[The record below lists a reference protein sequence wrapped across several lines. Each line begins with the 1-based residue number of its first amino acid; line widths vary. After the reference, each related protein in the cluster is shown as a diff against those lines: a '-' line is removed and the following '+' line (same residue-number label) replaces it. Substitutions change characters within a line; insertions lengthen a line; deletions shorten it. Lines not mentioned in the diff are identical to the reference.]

1 MTHQVKSS
9 TGRSRVLRYLAAFFC
24 AAALALPA
32 GGARAQTPFYHATA
46 HDLDGPPG
54 SLIRAEPMMFAPA
67 GAQAY
72 RVLYRSVG
80 MQGEP
85 IAVSGVIVVPPG
97 PAPAGG
103 RPIVAWAHPTTGVV
117 PHCAPSLAI
126 FVFQQMAGLRQLI
139 EQGAVVAAT
148 DYPGLGTAGPH
159 PYLVGDSEARA
170 VIDSVRA
177 ARSLPGVG
185 EGNSFAVWGHSQ
197 GGQASLYT
205 GLIAKTYAPELRLV
219 GVSAAAPATS
229 LVTLMGDD
237 FKSSGGKN
245 LTAMTLWSWSRVY
258 GAPIDNVVVPE
269 AMPTVDR
276 LSNECIE
283 SIFDILERRQTEK
296 PLEQQ
301 FLSVPNI
308 AAVQPWR
315 SLAMRNTSGTLP
327 PQTPLFL
334 AQGTTDNIVRPEV
347 TRAYMQRQCKAG
359 GKVAMMWVP
368 GVGHGFV
375 ARDSADAA
383 VAWMMDR
390 FAGRPAPSDCGRNV
404 AIAGPAEAT
413 GQ

>member
-1 MTHQVKSS
+1 MFDQMKF
-9 TGRSRVLRYLAAFFC
+9 RMSRLRAIFAAFLC
-24 AAALALPA
+24 AAAVVLPA
-32 GGARAQTPFYHATA
+32 GAHAQTPFYHATA
-46 HDLDGPPG
+46 QELAGPAG
-54 SLIRAEPMMFAPA
+54 SLIRSEPMMFAPA

-80 MQGEP
+80 MRGEP

-185 EGNSFAVWGHSQ
+185 DGNSFAVWGHSQ

-258 GAPIDNVVVPE
+258 GAPIDNVVVP
-269 AMPTVDR
+269 AALPTVDR

-308 AAVQPWR
+308 ATVEPWR
-315 SLAMRNTSGTLP
+315 SLAMRNTPGTLP
-327 PQTPLFL
+327 PQIPLFL

-347 TRAYMQRQCKAG
+347 TRGYMQRQCKAG

-368 GVGHGFV
+368 NVGHGFV

-383 VAWMMDR
+383 VGWMMDR
-390 FAGRPAPSDCGRNV
+390 FAGRPAPSDCGKDL
-404 AIAGPAEAT
+404 ATADPAEAT
-413 GQ
+413 AQ